1 MKIREEFSMAEGC
14 LSIVYTKLARSG
26 FSKNVMKGGLLLE
39 QFVISRKYIKFILQV
54 ILAVCIQC
62 VITFFWH
69 QERTFLFYTLSLY
82 VSLSFSDDLSQLIFR
97 NEKWCRYSNLAQV
110 MWQIR
115 GFSYSRF
122 RIIANHSLDNALV
135 VYVNDSSRKGM
146 TMVILQKISSAVL
159 RSLRVVSAI
168 LGVVIGNIALN
179 TLSSQHPIW
188 IWLPFRTYSYFLGRW
203 LLNDYQGAILK
214 MWLKN

>member
-1 MKIREEFSMAEGC
+1 MKNVKIREESPMVEGC
-14 LSIVYTKLARSG
+14 LSIVYTKLVRSG
-26 FSKNVMKGGLLLE
+26 SSKYTTKGGLLLE

-62 VITFFWH
+62 VIIFFWH

-82 VSLSFSDDLSQLIFR
+82 VSVSLSDDLSQLICR
-97 NEKWCRYSNLAQV
+97 NDKWCICFKKHGK
-110 MWQIR
+110 WQIHV
-115 GFSYSRF
+115 FSHARF

-135 VYVNDSSRKGM
+135 VYVNDSSRKGI
-146 TMVILQKISSAVL
+146 TMVILQKFSSVVL
-159 RSLRVVSAI
+159 RFLSAI

-179 TLSSQHPIW
+179 PLSSQHPIW
-188 IWLPFRTYSYFLGRW
+188 IWLPFRTYSHFLGRW

>member
-1 MKIREEFSMAEGC
+1 MKIREEFPMVEGC
-14 LSIVYTKLARSG
+14 LFIVYTKLARYG
-26 FSKNVMKGGLLLE
+26 VSKNVMKGGLLLE
-39 QFVISRKYIKFILQV
+39 QSVISRKYIKFILQV

-82 VSLSFSDDLSQLIFR
+82 VSVSLSDDLSQLIFR
-97 NEKWCRYSNLAQV
+97 NDKWCICFKQHGK
-110 MWQIR
+110 WQIR
-115 GFSYSRF
+115 VFSHARF

-135 VYVNDSSRKGM
+135 VYVNDSSRKGI
-146 TMVILQKISSAVL
+146 TMVILQKFSSAVL

-168 LGVVIGNIALN
+168 LGVAIGNIALN

-188 IWLPFRTYSYFLGRW
+188 IWLPFRTYSLFLGRW
-203 LLNDYQGAILK
+203 LLNDYPCAILK

>member
-1 MKIREEFSMAEGC
+1 
-14 LSIVYTKLARSG
+14 
-26 FSKNVMKGGLLLE
+26 MKGGLLLE
-39 QFVISRKYIKFILQV
+39 QFVISRKYIKFIVQV

-82 VSLSFSDDLSQLIFR
+82 VSLSLSDDLSQLIFR
-97 NEKWCRYSNLAQV
+97 NDKWCICFKQHGK
-110 MWQIR
+110 WQIR
-115 GFSYSRF
+115 VFSHARF

-135 VYVNDSSRKGM
+135 VYVNDSSRKGI
-146 TMVILQKISSAVL
+146 TIVILQKFSSAVL

-179 TLSSQHPIW
+179 PLSSQHPIW

>member
-1 MKIREEFSMAEGC
+1 
-14 LSIVYTKLARSG
+14 
-26 FSKNVMKGGLLLE
+26 MKGGLLLE
-39 QFVISRKYIKFILQV
+39 QSVFSRKYIIFILQV

-97 NEKWCRYSNLAQV
+97 NDKWCICFKQHGK
-110 MWQIR
+110 WQIR
-115 GFSYSRF
+115 VFGHARF

-135 VYVNDSSRKGM
+135 VYVNDSSRKGI

-179 TLSSQHPIW
+179 ALSSQHPIW
-188 IWLPFRTYSYFLGRW
+188 IWLPFRTYSHFLGRW
-203 LLNDYQGAILK
+203 LLNDYQGATLK